1 MGRGSWV
8 VGCGGR
14 GVVHEDSYENL
25 VVWQRAMDLV
35 DGVYDATDGWPKR
48 EVFGVVGQV
57 RRAVVSVPTN
67 IAEGQGRSGTREFL
81 HHLSIAHG
89 SLCEVETLLKIGRR
103 RRFIDD
109 ATLQPLLQLV
119 VDVRRPLKGLIRR
132 LQ

>member
-1 MGRGSWV
+1 MVEHG
-8 VGCGGR
+8 
-14 GVVHEDSYENL
+14 ESYENL
-25 VVWQRAMDLV
+25 VVWQRSMDLV
-35 DGVYDATDGWPKR
+35 DGVYDATECWPKR
-48 EVFGVVGQV
+48 EVFGVVGQI
-57 RRAVVSVPTN
+57 RRAVISVPSN
-67 IAEGQGRSGTREFL
+67 IAEGHGRSGPREFL

-109 ATLQPLLQLV
+109 ATAQPLLQLV